1 MQGPIEAHVK
11 LCGDCPKWIPGKI
24 TYPLGRIGTCGKT
37 GKTTTRT
44 MGCKEVKTVKMKDVD
59 MAVLQSERAAG
70 VSLKD
75 LAEKYGVTDG
85 TICYWLK
92 KARKATEPTAS
103 EDFGVVSAAI
113 MESREIVTDEPVQLG
128 PWNAHE
134 CGDMPSGVSVIQDA
148 ERSE

>member
-1 MQGPIEAHVK
+1 M
-11 LCGDCPKWIPGKI
+11 
-24 TYPLGRIGTCGKT
+24 
-37 GKTTTRT
+37 
-44 MGCKEVKTVKMKDVD
+44 KMKDVD

-103 EDFGVVSAAI
+103 EDFGAASTAI
-113 MESREIVTDEPVQLG
+113 MESREKPEPNPEPMQLG

-134 CGDMPSGVSVIQDA
+134 CGDMPSGVSIILDTDGEPTMLIGATKVRRINLCPWCGVRLVKEA
-148 ERSE
+148 